1 MREVDT
7 QKNIKGEVEMSLK
20 ELLGDDLYDQVIKK
34 AGDQKID
41 IVSNGQWFPK
51 ERFDAVN
58 NEKKELKSQLDERDQ
73 QLTALQKQAKG
84 NEELQTAIEQLQEEN
99 KKVSE
104 EYQQKLDRQ
113 AFDFAIE
120 SALRDAK
127 ARNIKSVKANLN
139 VEELKLAGD
148 KIIGLD
154 EQLAALK
161 ESDGYLFETEN
172 ESPPGLAGR
181 QPHGTGNSVAN
192 LPTAKNPF
200 SQDHLNLTEQGQILS
215 SDPEQAKKLIIQ
227 AGGNPAIYGL

>member
-1 MREVDT
+1 
-7 QKNIKGEVEMSLK
+7 MSLK
-20 ELLGDDLYDQVIKK
+20 ELLGDDLYAQVVEK

-73 QLTALQKQAKG
+73 QLTDLQKQAKG
-84 NEELQTAIEQLQEEN
+84 NEELQNAIEQLQEEN

-104 EYQQKLDRQ
+104 EYQQKLEKQ

-139 VEELKLAGD
+139 VEDLKLAGD
-148 KIIGLD
+148 KVIGLE

-181 QPHGTGNSVAN
+181 QPHGTGNSAAN

>member
-1 MREVDT
+1 MT
-7 QKNIKGEVEMSLK
+7 LK
-20 ELLGDDLYDQVIKK
+20 ELLGDDLYAQVVEK

-51 ERFDAVN
+51 DRFDAVN

-73 QLTALQKQAKG
+73 QLSTLQKQTKG
-84 NEELQTAIEQLQEEN
+84 NEELQKEIEQLQEKN
-99 KKVSE
+99 KKASE
-104 EYQQKLDRQ
+104 EYQQNLDKQ
-113 AFDFAIE
+113 AFEFAIE

-200 SQDHLNLTEQGQILS
+200 SQDHLNLTEQGNILR

>member
-20 ELLGDDLYDQVIKK
+20 ELLGDELYAQVVEK

-58 NEKKELKSQLDERDQ
+58 DEKKDLKSQLDDRDR
-73 QLTALQKQAKG
+73 QLSTLQKQAKG
-84 NEELQTAIEQLQEEN
+84 NEDLQDAIEQLKKEN

-104 EYQQKLDRQ
+104 DYQKKL
-113 AFDFAIE
+113 FNFALE

-127 ARNIKSVKANLN
+127 AKNIKAVKANLN
-139 VEELKLAGD
+139 VDGLELSDD
-148 KIIGLD
+148 KVIGLD

-161 ESDGYLFETEN
+161 ESDGYLFEAEN
-172 ESPPGLAGR
+172 DSSPGLAGR
-181 QPHGTGNSVAN
+181 QPHVNPSLPLKGTITKDQFEKMGYSEREN
-192 LPTAKNPF
+192 LYRENPELY
-200 SQDHLNLTEQGQILS
+200 QQLT
-215 SDPEQAKKLIIQ
+215 
-227 AGGNPAIYGL
+227 N

>member
-1 MREVDT
+1 
-7 QKNIKGEVEMSLK
+7 MSLK
-20 ELLGDDLYDQVIKK
+20 ELLGDDLYAQVIEK

-73 QLTALQKQAKG
+73 QLSTLQKQAKG
-84 NEELQTAIEQLQEEN
+84 NEELQNAIEQLQEEN

-104 EYQQKLDRQ
+104 EYQQKLEKQ

-139 VEELKLAGD
+139 VEDLKLAGD
-148 KIIGLD
+148 KVIGLE

-181 QPHGTGNSVAN
+181 QPHGTGNSAAN

>member
-1 MREVDT
+1 
-7 QKNIKGEVEMSLK
+7 MSLK
-20 ELLGDDLYDQVIKK
+20 ELLGDDLYAQVIEK

-73 QLTALQKQAKG
+73 QLSTLQKQAKG
-84 NEELQTAIEQLQEEN
+84 NEELQKEIEQLQEKN
-99 KKVSE
+99 KKASE
-104 EYQQKLDRQ
+104 EYQLNLEKQ
-113 AFDFAIE
+113 AFEFAIE

>member
-20 ELLGDDLYDQVIKK
+20 ELLGDDLYAQVVEK

-73 QLTALQKQAKG
+73 QLTDLRKQAKG
-84 NEELQTAIEQLQEEN
+84 NEELQNAIEQLQEEN

-104 EYQQKLDRQ
+104 EYQQKLEKQ
-113 AFDFAIE
+113 AFEFAIE

-127 ARNIKSVKANLN
+127 AKNIKAVKANLN
-139 VEELKLAGD
+139 VDGLKLSDD
-148 KIIGLD
+148 KVIGLD
-154 EQLAALK
+154 EQLTALK
-161 ESDGYLFETEN
+161 ESDSYLFEAEN
-172 ESPPGLAGR
+172 DSSSGLAGR
-181 QPHGTGNSVAN
+181 QPHVNPSAPLKGNITKDQFEKMGYSEREN
-192 LPTAKNPF
+192 LYRENPELY
-200 SQDHLNLTEQGQILS
+200 QQLT
-215 SDPEQAKKLIIQ
+215 
-227 AGGNPAIYGL
+227 N

>member
-1 MREVDT
+1 
-7 QKNIKGEVEMSLK
+7 MSLK
-20 ELLGDDLYDQVIKK
+20 ELLGDDLFSQVIEK

-73 QLTALQKQAKG
+73 QLSTLQKQAKG
-84 NEELQTAIEQLQEEN
+84 NEELQNAIEQLQEEN
-99 KKVSE
+99 KKASE
-104 EYQQKLDRQ
+104 EYQQKLDKQ
-113 AFDFAIE
+113 AFDFALE

-127 ARNIKSVKANLN
+127 AKNIKAVKANLN
-139 VEELKLAGD
+139 VDGLKLSDD
-148 KIIGLD
+148 KVIGLD
-154 EQLAALK
+154 EQLNALK
-161 ESDGYLFETEN
+161 ESDSYLFVTEN
-172 ESPPGLAGR
+172 DNSPGLAGR
-181 QPHGTGNSVAN
+181 QPHGTGNSAAN

>member
-1 MREVDT
+1 
-7 QKNIKGEVEMSLK
+7 MSLK
-20 ELLGDDLYDQVIKK
+20 ELLGDDLYAQVIDK
-34 AGDQKID
+34 AGDQKVD

-73 QLTALQKQAKG
+73 QLSTLQKQAKG
-84 NEELQTAIEQLQEEN
+84 NEELQNAIEQLQEEN

-104 EYQQKLDRQ
+104 EYQQKLEKQ
-113 AFDFAIE
+113 AFEFAIE

-127 ARNIKSVKANLN
+127 AKNIKAVKANLN
-139 VEELKLAGD
+139 VDGLKLSED
-148 KIIGLD
+148 KVIGLE
-154 EQLAALK
+154 EQLATLK

-192 LPTAKNPF
+192 LTTAKNPF
-200 SQDHLNLTEQGQILS
+200 SKEHLNLTEQGRLFREN
-215 SDPEQAKKLIIQ
+215 PELAMRLQKEAQ
-227 AGGNPAIYGL
+227 

>member
-1 MREVDT
+1 
-7 QKNIKGEVEMSLK
+7 MSLK
-20 ELLGDDLYDQVIKK
+20 ELLGDDLYAQVIDK

-73 QLTALQKQAKG
+73 QLSTLQKQAKG
-84 NEELQTAIEQLQEEN
+84 NEELQNAIEQLQEEN

-104 EYQQKLDRQ
+104 EYQQKLEKQ

-139 VEELKLAGD
+139 VEDLKLAGD
-148 KIIGLD
+148 KVIGLE

-181 QPHGTGNSVAN
+181 QPHGTGNSAAN

>member
-1 MREVDT
+1 
-7 QKNIKGEVEMSLK
+7 MSLK
-20 ELLGDDLYDQVIKK
+20 ELLGDDLYAQVVEK

-58 NEKKELKSQLDERDQ
+58 NEKKELKNQLDERDQ
-73 QLTALQKQAKG
+73 QLSTLQKQAKG
-84 NEELQTAIEQLQEEN
+84 NEELQNAIEQLQEEN

-104 EYQQKLDRQ
+104 EYQQKLEKQ
-113 AFDFAIE
+113 AFEFAIE

-139 VEELKLAGD
+139 VEDLKLAGD
-148 KIIGLD
+148 KVIGLD
-154 EQLAALK
+154 EQLTALK

-181 QPHGTGNSVAN
+181 QPHGTGNSAAN

>member
-1 MREVDT
+1 
-7 QKNIKGEVEMSLK
+7 MSLK
-20 ELLGDDLYDQVIKK
+20 ELLGDDLYAQVIEK

-73 QLTALQKQAKG
+73 QLSTLQKQAKG
-84 NEELQTAIEQLQEEN
+84 NEELQNAIEQLQEEN

-104 EYQQKLDRQ
+104 EYQQKLEKQ

-139 VEELKLAGD
+139 VEDLKLAGD
-148 KIIGLD
+148 KVIGLE
-154 EQLAALK
+154 EQLATLK

-200 SQDHLNLTEQGQILS
+200 SQDHLNLTEQGNILR

>member
-7 QKNIKGEVEMSLK
+7 QKNIKGEINMSLK
-20 ELLGDDLYDQVIKK
+20 ELLGDDLYAQVVEK

-84 NEELQTAIEQLQEEN
+84 NEELQKEIEQLQEKN

-104 EYQQKLDRQ
+104 EYQQKLEKQ
-113 AFDFAIE
+113 AFDFALE

-127 ARNIKSVKANLN
+127 AKNIKAVKANLN
-139 VEELKLAGD
+139 VDGLKLSDD
-148 KIIGLD
+148 KVIGLD

-172 ESPPGLAGR
+172 DSPPGLAGR
-181 QPHGTGNSVAN
+181 QPHGTSNSAAN

-200 SQDHLNLTEQGQILS
+200 SKEHLNLTEQGQILS

>member
-20 ELLGDDLYDQVIKK
+20 ELLGDDLYAQVIEK

-58 NEKKELKSQLDERDQ
+58 NEKKDLKSQLDDRDR
-73 QLTALQKQAKG
+73 QLSTLQKQAKG
-84 NEELQTAIEQLQEEN
+84 NEDLQDAIEQLKKEN

-104 EYQQKLDRQ
+104 DYQKKL
-113 AFDFAIE
+113 FNFALE

-127 ARNIKSVKANLN
+127 AKNIKAVKANLN
-139 VEELKLAGD
+139 VDGLKLSDD
-148 KIIGLD
+148 KVIGLD
-154 EQLAALK
+154 EQLTALK
-161 ESDGYLFETEN
+161 ESDSYLFNTEN
-172 ESPPGLAGR
+172 DSSPGLAGR
-181 QPHGTGNSVAN
+181 QPHGTGNSAAN
-192 LPTAKNPF
+192 LPTVKNPF
-200 SQDHLNLTEQGQILS
+200 SQDHLNLTEQGHILR

>member
-1 MREVDT
+1 
-7 QKNIKGEVEMSLK
+7 MSLK
-20 ELLGDDLYDQVIKK
+20 ELLGDDLYAQVVEK

-73 QLTALQKQAKG
+73 QLSTLQKQAKG
-84 NEELQTAIEQLQEEN
+84 NEELQNAIEQLQEEN

-104 EYQQKLDRQ
+104 EYQQKLEKQ
-113 AFDFAIE
+113 AFDFALE

-139 VEELKLAGD
+139 VEDLKLAGD
-148 KIIGLD
+148 KVIGLD

-200 SQDHLNLTEQGQILS
+200 SQDHLNLTEQGNILR

>member
-1 MREVDT
+1 
-7 QKNIKGEVEMSLK
+7 MSLK
-20 ELLGDDLYDQVIKK
+20 ELLGDDLYAQVVEK

-73 QLTALQKQAKG
+73 QLNTLQKQAKG
-84 NEELQTAIEQLQEEN
+84 NEELQNAIEQLQEEN
-99 KKVSE
+99 KKASE
-104 EYQQKLDRQ
+104 EYQQKLDKQ

-148 KIIGLD
+148 KVIGLD
-154 EQLAALK
+154 EQLSALK
-161 ESDGYLFETEN
+161 ESDSYLFEAEN
-172 ESPPGLAGR
+172 DSSPGLAGR
-181 QPHGTGNSVAN
+181 QPHGTVNSAAN

-200 SQDHLNLTEQGQILS
+200 SKEHLNLTEQGRLFREN
-215 SDPEQAKKLIIQ
+215 PELAMRLQKEAQ
-227 AGGNPAIYGL
+227 

>member
-20 ELLGDDLYDQVIKK
+20 ELLGDDLYAQVIEK

-73 QLTALQKQAKG
+73 QLTDLQKQAKG
-84 NEELQTAIEQLQEEN
+84 NEELQNAIEQLQEEN

-104 EYQQKLDRQ
+104 EYQQKLEKQ
-113 AFDFAIE
+113 TFEFALE

-139 VEELKLAGD
+139 VEDLKLAGD
-148 KIIGLD
+148 KVIGLD

-181 QPHGTGNSVAN
+181 QPHGTGNSAAN

>member
-1 MREVDT
+1 MP
-7 QKNIKGEVEMSLK
+7 LK
-20 ELLGDDLYDQVIKK
+20 ELLGDDLYAQVIEK

-84 NEELQTAIEQLQEEN
+84 NEELQNAIEQLQEEN

-104 EYQQKLDRQ
+104 EYQQKLDKQ

-127 ARNIKSVKANLN
+127 AKNIKAVKANLN
-139 VEELKLAGD
+139 VDGLKLSDG
-148 KIIGLD
+148 KVIGLD
-154 EQLAALK
+154 EQLTALK
-161 ESDGYLFETEN
+161 ESDSYLFESEN
-172 ESPPGLAGR
+172 DSSPGLAGR
-181 QPHGTGNSVAN
+181 QPHGTGNSAAN

-200 SQDHLNLTEQGQILS
+200 SKEHLNLTEQGRLFREN
-215 SDPEQAKKLIIQ
+215 PELAMRLQKEAQ
-227 AGGNPAIYGL
+227 

>member
-1 MREVDT
+1 
-7 QKNIKGEVEMSLK
+7 MSLK
-20 ELLGDDLYDQVIKK
+20 ELLGDDLYAQVIEK

-58 NEKKELKSQLDERDQ
+58 NEKKELKNQLDERDQ

-84 NEELQTAIEQLQEEN
+84 NEELQSAIEQLQEEN

-104 EYQQKLDRQ
+104 EYQQKLEKQ
-113 AFDFAIE
+113 AFDFALE

-127 ARNIKSVKANLN
+127 AKNIKAVKANLN
-139 VEELKLAGD
+139 VDGLKLSDG
-148 KIIGLD
+148 KVIGLD
-154 EQLAALK
+154 EQLTALK

-181 QPHGTGNSVAN
+181 QPHVNPSAPLKGNITKEQFEKMGYSEREN
-192 LPTAKNPF
+192 LYRENPELY
-200 SQDHLNLTEQGQILS
+200 QQLT
-215 SDPEQAKKLIIQ
+215 
-227 AGGNPAIYGL
+227 N

>member
-20 ELLGDDLYDQVIKK
+20 ELLGDDLYAQVIEK

-73 QLTALQKQAKG
+73 QLSTLQKQAKG
-84 NEELQTAIEQLQEEN
+84 NEELQNAIEQLQEEN

-104 EYQQKLDRQ
+104 EYQQKLEKQ

-139 VEELKLAGD
+139 VEDLKLAGD
-148 KIIGLD
+148 KVIGLE
-154 EQLAALK
+154 EQLATLK

-200 SQDHLNLTEQGQILS
+200 SQDHLNLTEQGNILR

>member
-20 ELLGDDLYDQVIKK
+20 ELLGDDLYAQVVEK

-73 QLTALQKQAKG
+73 QLSKLQKQAKG
-84 NEELQTAIEQLQEEN
+84 NEELQNAIEQLQEEN

-104 EYQQKLDRQ
+104 EYQQKLEKQ
-113 AFDFAIE
+113 AFEFAIE

-127 ARNIKSVKANLN
+127 AKNIKAVKANLN
-139 VEELKLAGD
+139 VDGLKLSDD
-148 KIIGLD
+148 KVIGLD

-161 ESDGYLFETEN
+161 ESDSYLFEAEN
-172 ESPPGLAGR
+172 DSSPGLAGR
-181 QPHGTGNSVAN
+181 QPHGTGNSAAN

-200 SQDHLNLTEQGQILS
+200 SKEHLNLTEQGRLFREN
-215 SDPEQAKKLIIQ
+215 PELAMRLQKEAQ
-227 AGGNPAIYGL
+227 

>member
-1 MREVDT
+1 
-7 QKNIKGEVEMSLK
+7 MSLK
-20 ELLGDDLYDQVIKK
+20 ELLGDDLYAQVVEK

-73 QLTALQKQAKG
+73 QLSTLQKQAKG
-84 NEELQTAIEQLQEEN
+84 NEELQNAIEQLQEEN

-104 EYQQKLDRQ
+104 EYQQKLDKQ

-127 ARNIKSVKANLN
+127 AKNIKAVKANLN
-139 VEELKLAGD
+139 VDGLKFSDD
-148 KIIGLD
+148 KVIGLD
-154 EQLAALK
+154 EQLTALK
-161 ESDGYLFETEN
+161 ESDSYLFETEN

-200 SQDHLNLTEQGQILS
+200 SQEHLNLTEQGQILS

>member
-7 QKNIKGEVEMSLK
+7 QKNIKGEINMPLK
-20 ELLGDDLYDQVIKK
+20 ELLGDDLYAQVIEK

-84 NEELQTAIEQLQEEN
+84 NEELQNAIEQLQEEN

-104 EYQQKLDRQ
+104 EYQQKLDKQ
-113 AFDFAIE
+113 AFDFALE

-139 VEELKLAGD
+139 VEDLKLAGD
-148 KIIGLD
+148 KVIGLD

-181 QPHGTGNSVAN
+181 QPHGTGNSAAN

>member
-1 MREVDT
+1 
-7 QKNIKGEVEMSLK
+7 MSLK
-20 ELLGDDLYDQVIKK
+20 ELLGDDLYAQVVEK

-84 NEELQTAIEQLQEEN
+84 NEELQNAIEQLQEEN

-104 EYQQKLDRQ
+104 EYQQKLEKQ
-113 AFDFAIE
+113 AFEFALE

-139 VEELKLAGD
+139 VEDLKLAGD
-148 KIIGLD
+148 KVIGLE
-154 EQLAALK
+154 EQLATLK

-200 SQDHLNLTEQGQILS
+200 SQDHLNLTEQGNILR